1 MSYQIK
7 EVKLMKKK
15 GKKKRAL
22 VAVLVIFLILG
33 VVIGAFVY
41 NMNVPKNL
49 GVKVSKERMIVL

>member
-1 MSYQIK
+1 
-7 EVKLMKKK
+7 MKKK